1 MTLLAPFMVAA
12 LAWFLSTG
20 LVFRLDSLPR
30 ATFRWSLGA
39 ATLVAGGAVWAIVRT
54 AGDTGPSAAYV
65 GFGAAL
71 ALWGWHELSFLMG
84 VITGPNR
91 APATPG
97 LHGLAR
103 FTQATRTLIHHEVA
117 LALTAIGI
125 AALTWRA
132 PNQTATLTFALLFG
146 LRLSTKLNIFAGVP
160 QPASDLLPARLGY
173 LKSYFRQRRF
183 GPAMAVSFVA
193 MLTLAALFAAR
204 TLGATPNTAART
216 GDCLLFALTVL
227 GIVEHLFLALPL
239 RDAAL
244 FTWAAPATLQPK
256 TAPVLGDGHPKYL

>member
-1 MTLLAPFMVAA
+1 MSLLAPLVVAA
-12 LAWFLSTG
+12 LAWFVSTG

-39 ATLVAGGAVWAIVRT
+39 ATLVAGAAVLAIART
-54 AGDTGPSAAYV
+54 AGDSGPTAAYV

-71 ALWGWHELSFLMG
+71 AVWGWHELSFLTG
-84 VITGPNR
+84 FITGPNR

-97 LHGLAR
+97 LRGLPR
-103 FTQATRTLIHHEVA
+103 FAQATRTLIHHEVA
-117 LALTAIGI
+117 LALTALAI
-125 AALTWRA
+125 AALTWHQ
-132 PNQTATLTFALLFG
+132 PNQTATLTFALLFA

-183 GPAMAVSFVA
+183 GPGMALSFA
-193 MLTLAALFAAR
+193 TMLALAALFAVR
-204 TLGATPNTAART
+204 TLGATPGTATRT

-227 GIVEHLFLALPL
+227 GIVEHLFLTLPL

-256 TAPVLGDGHPKYL
+256 TAPVLGDGQPKYL

>member
-1 MTLLAPFMVAA
+1 MSLLAPLVVAA
-12 LAWFLSTG
+12 LAWFVSTG

-54 AGDTGPSAAYV
+54 AGDTGPTAAYV

-71 ALWGWHELSFLMG
+71 AVWGWHELSFLTG
-84 VITGPNR
+84 ALTGPNR
-91 APATPG
+91 TPATPG
-97 LHGLAR
+97 LHGVRR
-103 FTQATRTLIHHEVA
+103 FVQATRTLIHHEVA
-117 LALTAIGI
+117 LALTAVGI
-125 AALTWRA
+125 AALTWHQ

-173 LKSYFRQRRF
+173 LKSYFRQRPF
-183 GPAMAVSFVA
+183 GPGMAVSFAA
-193 MLTLAALFAAR
+193 MLGLVALFAAR
-204 TLGATPNTAART
+204 TLGATAGTAART

-244 FTWAAPATLQPK
+244 FTWAAPANLQRK
-256 TAPVLGDGHPKYL
+256 TAPVLGDGRPKYL

>member
-1 MTLLAPFMVAA
+1 MSLLAPLVVAA
-12 LAWFLSTG
+12 LAWFVSTG

-39 ATLVAGGAVWAIVRT
+39 ATLVAGAAVLAIART
-54 AGDTGPSAAYV
+54 AGDSGPTAAYV

-71 ALWGWHELSFLMG
+71 AVWGWHELSFLTG
-84 VITGPNR
+84 FITGPNR

-97 LHGLAR
+97 LRGLPR
-103 FTQATRTLIHHEVA
+103 FAQATRTLIHHEVA
-117 LALTAIGI
+117 LALTALAI
-125 AALTWRA
+125 AALTWHQ
-132 PNQTATLTFALLFG
+132 PNQTATLTFALLFA

-183 GPAMAVSFVA
+183 GPGMALSFA
-193 MLTLAALFAAR
+193 TMLALAALFAVR
-204 TLGATPNTAART
+204 TLGATPGTATRT

-227 GIVEHLFLALPL
+227 GIVEHLFLTLPL

-256 TAPVLGDGHPKYL
+256 TAPVLGDGRPKYL